1 MKESAECYESL
12 AEADP
17 SFVEAWSGGAGV
29 RHLDG
34 DYEKAVSM
42 YRSALALRP
51 DDQTSKHLLSAIL
64 GGGEGAGDTPQAAV
78 APEEYVRGI
87 FDGYAGTFEES
98 LAVLRYQC
106 PRPCLLQDGCSALG
120 TSISKPFA
128 NHRCS
133 HVPVAHTRAPITGCQ
148 GAYPMNLCAILGNGC
163 QVPIAGTHTKS
174 AG

>member
-34 DYEKAVSM
+34 DYDQAVAM
-42 YRSALALRP
+42 YRRALALRP
-51 DDQTSKHLLSAIL
+51 GDQTSKHLLSAIL
-64 GGGEGAGDTPQAAV
+64 GGGEGGKGDTPQASV

-98 LAVLRYQC
+98 LAVLR
-106 PRPCLLQDGCSALG
+106 
-120 TSISKPFA
+120 
-128 NHRCS
+128 
-133 HVPVAHTRAPITGCQ
+133 
-148 GAYPMNLCAILGNGC
+148 
-163 QVPIAGTHTKS
+163 
-174 AG
+174 